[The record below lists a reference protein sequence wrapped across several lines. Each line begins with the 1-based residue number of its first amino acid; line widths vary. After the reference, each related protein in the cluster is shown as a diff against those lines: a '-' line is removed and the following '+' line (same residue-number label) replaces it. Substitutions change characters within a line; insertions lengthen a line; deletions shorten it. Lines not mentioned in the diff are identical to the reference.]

1 MNAKKCDACKRYY
14 DNYRSKEVN
23 DVVYDGIQLLS
34 TDLKGRKIGCGTL
47 DLCYDCMS
55 NVLQMFNMS
64 NGKIKYD
71 SQ

>member
-14 DNYRSKEVN
+14 DNYRSKEAN
-23 DVVYDGIQLLS
+23 DVVFDGIRLLS
-34 TDLKGRKIGCGTL
+34 TDLKGDKISYGTL

-55 NVLQMFNMS
+55 NILQMFNMS